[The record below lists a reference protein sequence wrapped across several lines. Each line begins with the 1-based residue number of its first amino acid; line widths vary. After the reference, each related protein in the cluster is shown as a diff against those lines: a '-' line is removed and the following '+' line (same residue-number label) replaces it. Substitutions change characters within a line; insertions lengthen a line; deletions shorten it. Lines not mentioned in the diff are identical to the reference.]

1 MLGMLP
7 HKPKILV
14 VDDNL
19 KNVQVLGGFLQNE
32 GFEVEFALEGKS
44 ALDWIRKQ
52 EFDLVLL
59 DIMMPEMDGY
69 EVCTLIKGKKENKDL
84 PVIFITAKTDHES
97 IIQGFQTGAVDY
109 ITKPFIKSELLAR
122 VRTHIEIKRS
132 RDRLAAYLREIE
144 EKNRSITASIEY
156 AKNIQH
162 AMLKTSENCLNRIPE
177 NFILFLPKDIVSG
190 DFYWFTCID
199 DITVIAVMDCTGHG
213 VPGALMSTLGITFL
227 NETVLGD
234 RVVRP
239 DLILESLRKKIMSS
253 LGQEGTSGMI
263 KDGIEGSVISIDPS
277 GRKIMYAA
285 SFNPLIRIHNHE
297 VAEIKADRIPVGYY
311 ERLGEF
317 TCKTID
323 VNKNDM
329 VYLFSDGFIDQ
340 FGGPS
345 SKRFLLKRFKE
356 LLLTNHKNPLEKQ
369 KELLLK
375 ALDEWKAS
383 GEQTDDILVIG
394 LRF

>member
-1 MLGMLP
+1 
-7 HKPKILV
+7 
-14 VDDNL
+14 
-19 KNVQVLGGFLQNE
+19 
-32 GFEVEFALEGKS
+32 
-44 ALDWIRKQ
+44 
-52 EFDLVLL
+52 
-59 DIMMPEMDGY
+59 
-69 EVCTLIKGKKENKDL
+69 
-84 PVIFITAKTDHES
+84 
-97 IIQGFQTGAVDY
+97 
-109 ITKPFIKSELLAR
+109 
-122 VRTHIEIKRS
+122 
-132 RDRLAAYLREIE
+132 
-144 EKNRSITASIEY
+144 
-156 AKNIQH
+156 
-162 AMLKTSENCLNRIPE
+162 
-177 NFILFLPKDIVSG
+177 
-190 DFYWFTCID
+190 
-199 DITVIAVMDCTGHG
+199 
-213 VPGALMSTLGITFL
+213 
-227 NETVLGD
+227 
-234 RVVRP
+234 VRP